1 MTSKIYSSIVIT
13 LFYLLICTMQVN
25 AQGSFIV
32 RGKVILKQTGAAL
45 PGVTIIEKNRDN
57 RIVKRCPERRKWK
70 LFIKNCQ

>member
-45 PGVTIIEKNRDN
+45 PGVTIIEKEPRQSY
-57 RIVKRCPERRKWK
+57 RQRCPERRKWK